1 VRSVQSM
8 WTALRVV
15 NPKGTDVN
23 DTSPPAPQQVFAR
36 MSNLVSRSGLSRSLI
51 YRMIKEGKLPKP
63 QMLPNST
70 AALYDV
76 AAFDAALRL
85 LLAQGRAPEAS

>member
-1 VRSVQSM
+1 M
-8 WTALRVV
+8 WTAFRVV
-15 NPKGTDVN
+15 NPKEPMVN
-23 DTSPPAPQQVFAR
+23 DASPATPQQVFAR

-85 LLAQGRAPEAS
+85 LLAQRSVPEAS